1 MGDDFISIKDLSK
14 SFKGKDF
21 KINILKDINFKIAR
35 GETLAVVGESGIG
48 KSTLLHII
56 GTLERPDKGSI
67 LFDGRDIFL
76 FDETKLAH
84 FRNKSIGFVFQFHNL
99 LAEFTALENTMIPA
113 LINGISRQDAANK
126 AEQMLVKVGLKD
138 RLNNRAGELSGGE
151 QQRVALARSILLK
164 PEILLADEPSGNLD
178 KKNSEQIHSLIFELN
193 KELKMTI
200 VIVTHNI
207 ELAMYMK
214 KSVTIIDGK
223 LVETD

>member
-1 MGDDFISIKDLSK
+1 LGDDFISIKDLSK

>member
-1 MGDDFISIKDLSK
+1 
-14 SFKGKDF
+14 
-21 KINILKDINFKIAR
+21 
-35 GETLAVVGESGIG
+35 
-48 KSTLLHII
+48 
-56 GTLERPDKGSI
+56 
-67 LFDGRDIFL
+67 
-76 FDETKLAH
+76 
-84 FRNKSIGFVFQFHNL
+84 
-99 LAEFTALENTMIPA
+99 MIPA